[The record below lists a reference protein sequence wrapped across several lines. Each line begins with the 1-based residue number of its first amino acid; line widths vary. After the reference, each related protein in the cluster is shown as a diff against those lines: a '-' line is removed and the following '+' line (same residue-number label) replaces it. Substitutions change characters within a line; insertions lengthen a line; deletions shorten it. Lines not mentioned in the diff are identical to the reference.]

1 MIYDFILI
9 DADDTLFDFAKCE
22 KQALREAFSQA
33 AIPFDEQ
40 VYRDYSEINLSLW
53 KQLERNEISRE
64 ALKTRR
70 FEMLGRRHP
79 LGCSPEALNGF
90 YAQALSEQT
99 FLIDGAKAFLEQA
112 ARAARLYIVTNG
124 IASTQQRR
132 FAAAGILPYISGV
145 FISEQIGAP
154 KPEKAFFDAVFAAIP
169 GFDKKRAVIIGDSL
183 TSDMAGGAAAGIDTC
198 WFNPAG
204 APLTEKVRP
213 TYEIQSLSEAIKRMG
228 ETQNVHQE
236 H

>member
-1 MIYDFILI
+1 MRTTPCSISQNVKSKPCGRPFH
-9 DADDTLFDFAKCE
+9 
-22 KQALREAFSQA
+22 QA

-79 LGCSPEALNGF
+79 LGCIPEALNGF
-90 YAQALSEQT
+90 YAQAPFEQT

-132 FAAAGILPYISGV
+132 FAAAAYCPIS
-145 FISEQIGAP
+145 
-154 KPEKAFFDAVFAAIP
+154 AACLSLNKSARP
-169 GFDKKRAVIIGDSL
+169 SRKRLSL
-183 TSDMAGGAAAGIDTC
+183 TL
-198 WFNPAG
+198 FLRRFPV
-204 APLTEKVRP
+204 LTKSGR
-213 TYEIQSLSEAIKRMG
+213 
-228 ETQNVHQE
+228 
-236 H
+236 